1 MQIRHPTL
9 IYLHRTNQSKQFTK
23 ITSLYLSPS
32 FIIFF
37 PLMEPPSKKSI
48 VLETSS
54 NTKMETKYEDMLP
67 IMAEKMDVEEFVSE
81 LCKGFSLLADPE
93 RDLITAESLRRNSGI
108 LGIQGMSKEDA
119 EGMVREGD
127 LDGDGALNQTEFCV
141 LMVRLSPEMMEDAE
155 IWLDKAISSQQ
166 LCNHNHSSL
175 P

>member
-1 MQIRHPTL
+1 
-9 IYLHRTNQSKQFTK
+9 
-23 ITSLYLSPS
+23 
-32 FIIFF
+32 
-37 PLMEPPSKKSI
+37 MEPTEKSMI
-48 VLETSS
+48 LETTTT
-54 NTKMETKYEDMLP
+54 TKMETKYEDMLP

-93 RDLITAESLRRNSGI
+93 RHLITAESLRRNSGI

-119 EGMVREGD
+119 QGMVREGD

-155 IWLDKAISSQQ
+155 TWLEKALTQE
-166 LCNHNHSSL
+166 LCNHNLSSM

>member
-1 MQIRHPTL
+1 
-9 IYLHRTNQSKQFTK
+9 
-23 ITSLYLSPS
+23 
-32 FIIFF
+32 
-37 PLMEPPSKKSI
+37 MEPPSKKSI

>member
-1 MQIRHPTL
+1 
-9 IYLHRTNQSKQFTK
+9 
-23 ITSLYLSPS
+23 
-32 FIIFF
+32 
-37 PLMEPPSKKSI
+37 MEPTGKSMI
-48 VLETSS
+48 LETTTT
-54 NTKMETKYEDMLP
+54 TKMETKYEDMLP
-67 IMAEKMDVEEFVSE
+67 VMAEMMDVEEFVSE

-119 EGMVREGD
+119 QGMVREGD

-155 IWLDKAISSQQ
+155 TWLEKALTQE
-166 LCNHNHSSL
+166 LRNHNLSSM